1 MKTGTTI
8 KLPTY
13 SCELIFT
20 VTDQLRAESN
30 KIYKKFK
37 LSEDDEEGENEGIL
51 ISPEI
56 DKYFLLIDI
65 KYLTHNTIAHEIY
78 HGVVRV
84 TEDRGIS
91 DEEAQAWLCGHLT
104 GVIYKFLEKKNLIIK
119 HGI

>member
-1 MKTGTTI
+1 MKSTITI

-13 SCELIFT
+13 SCQVIVT
-20 VTDQLRAESN
+20 ITDQLRIESD
-30 KIYKKFK
+30 KIYKKYK
-37 LSEDDEEGENEGIL
+37 LTNEDDEGENEGIL

-56 DKYFLLIDI
+56 DQYFLLVDT
-65 KYLTHNTIAHEIY
+65 KYLTHNTLAHEIY
-78 HGVVRV
+78 HAVVRV
-84 TEDRGIS
+84 TEDRGIV